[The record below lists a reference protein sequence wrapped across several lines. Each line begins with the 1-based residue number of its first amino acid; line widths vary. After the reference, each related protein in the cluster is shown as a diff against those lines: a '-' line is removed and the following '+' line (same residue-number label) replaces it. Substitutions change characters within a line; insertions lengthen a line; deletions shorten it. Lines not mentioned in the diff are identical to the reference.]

1 MVRSQDTND
10 GAPRIGRDGFA
21 AARSRVPSDGVLGI
35 DCDDC
40 DDCADC
46 DDCDGFPAA
55 RSHEPSDGVL
65 RIDCDD
71 CAMQGT
77 DCCADCLVT
86 FLCSREPGEAVVV
99 DVAEARALRM
109 LSEAGLLPAS
119 RHVRRTG

>member
-10 GAPRIGRDGFA
+10 GAPRIGRDDCDGFA
-21 AARSRVPSDGVLGI
+21 AARSR
-35 DCDDC
+35 
-40 DDCADC
+40 A
-46 DDCDGFPAA
+46 
-55 RSHEPSDGVL
+55 PSDGVL

-86 FLCSREPGEAVVV
+86 FVCSREPGEAVVV

-119 RHVRRTG
+119 RHVRRPGGVTAERP

>member
-10 GAPRIGRDGFA
+10 GAPRIGRDGFDDFA
-21 AARSRVPSDGVLGI
+21 TARSR
-35 DCDDC
+35 
-40 DDCADC
+40 
-46 DDCDGFPAA
+46 
-55 RSHEPSDGVL
+55 EPSAGVL

-86 FLCSREPGEAVVV
+86 FVCSREPGEAVVV

>member
-1 MVRSQDTND
+1 M
-10 GAPRIGRDGFA
+10 
-21 AARSRVPSDGVLGI
+21 ARSHDPSDGVPRI
-35 DCDDC
+35 DR
-40 DDCADC
+40 DDCAMQ
-46 DDCDGFPAA
+46 A
-55 RSHEPSDGVL
+55 RSHDSREGVL

-77 DCCADCLVT
+77 ECCADCLVT
-86 FLCSREPGEAVVV
+86 FICSREPGEAVVV

>member
-10 GAPRIGRDGFA
+10 GAPHIDRDDLDGFA
-21 AARSRVPSDGVLGI
+21 TVRSRVPRI
-35 DCDDC
+35 DCDDL
-40 DDCADC
+40 DDFAT
-46 DDCDGFPAA
+46 A

-86 FLCSREPGEAVVV
+86 FLCSRKAGEAVVV

>member
-1 MVRSQDTND
+1 MAPSRDPSDDVVRIDRHD
-10 GAPRIGRDGFA
+10 GAAAPSRD
-21 AARSRVPSDGVLGI
+21 PSDDVVRI
-35 DCDDC
+35 DRH
-40 DDCADC
+40 
-46 DDCDGFPAA
+46 DGAAA
-55 RSHEPSDGVL
+55 RSHEPNDGVL

-77 DCCADCLVT
+77 DCCTDCLVT
-86 FLCSREPGEAVVV
+86 FICSREPGEAVVV

>member
-1 MVRSQDTND
+1 MVRSQDTSG
-10 GAPRIGRDGFA
+10 GARRIDRDDLDDIVTV
-21 AARSRVPSDGVLGI
+21 RSR
-35 DCDDC
+35 
-40 DDCADC
+40 
-46 DDCDGFPAA
+46 
-55 RSHEPSDGVL
+55 EPSDGVL